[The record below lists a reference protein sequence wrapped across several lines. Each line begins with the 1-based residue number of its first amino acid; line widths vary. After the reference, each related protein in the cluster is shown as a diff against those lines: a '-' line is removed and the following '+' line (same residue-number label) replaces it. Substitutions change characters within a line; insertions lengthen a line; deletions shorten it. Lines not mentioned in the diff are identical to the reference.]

1 MLYSIADFKNKQ
13 VVSVETGTVLG
24 YVGEIEIDTDSGKVA
39 NLIIF
44 GRQKLYG
51 MLGREDDIQIPWEN
65 IEVIGEETVL
75 VKGAVLYKNY
85 KRKSL

>member
-1 MLYSIADFKNKQ
+1 MLYNTNGIWS
-13 VVSVETGTVLG
+13 
-24 YVGEIEIDTDSGKVA
+24 

-44 GRQKLYG
+44 GRQKLFG
-51 MLGREDDIQIPWEN
+51 TLGREDDIQIPWEN